1 MVNQVEMHPLCQ
13 QKEALDVMRECGV
26 QPQAWAPFAEGMRGI
41 FKNELLCAIGQKY
54 GKTAAQVML
63 RWNVQRGVAVIP
75 KSVHRERIEENAR
88 IWDFI
93 LDEQDMEAI
102 AHMDEGHGLILD
114 TLAPSEVKRLYGI

>member
-1 MVNQVEMHPLCQ
+1 MGTFLP
-13 QKEALDVMRECGV
+13 K
-26 QPQAWAPFAEGMRGI
+26 GMRGI
-41 FKNELLCAIGQKY
+41 FKNKLLCAIGQKY

-75 KSVHRERIEENAR
+75 KSVHQGTRSKKTSR

-102 AHMDEGHGLILD
+102 AHMDEGHG
-114 TLAPSEVKRLYGI
+114 